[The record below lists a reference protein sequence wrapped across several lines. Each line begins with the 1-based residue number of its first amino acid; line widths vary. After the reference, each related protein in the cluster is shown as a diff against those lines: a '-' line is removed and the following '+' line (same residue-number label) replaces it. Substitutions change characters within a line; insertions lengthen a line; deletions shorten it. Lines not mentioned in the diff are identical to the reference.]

1 MKGLLDEKVTAQSL
15 VDVIADRI
23 EAAIISGELE
33 PGIRLS
39 EQALAA
45 SLGVSRGP
53 LREAIR
59 RLEGRK
65 LLIRTPNIG
74 VRVAALTL
82 QDLNQM
88 LQIREVLEGLAA
100 RLAAAN
106 MTDDEIAALEELL
119 GRHEKQKSVREAKG
133 AFPEPLEFDFHI
145 RILNGSRNE
154 RLAHTLDLNYLL
166 RVCRHMSSAK
176 AGRAMM
182 ALDEHRKIIEALE
195 RRDPDAAER
204 AMREHLRHEH
214 AHVEAELEAASKS
227 ALAAPALATPRR
239 KGRRASERVGT
250 LS

>member
-1 MKGLLDEKVTAQSL
+1 MKGLLQEKVTAQSL

-23 EAAIISGELE
+23 EAAIVSGELE

-82 QDLNQM
+82 QDLSQM
-88 LQIREVLEGLAA
+88 LQIREVLEGLAG
-100 RLAAAN
+100 RLAAQN
-106 MTDDEIAALEELL
+106 MTDDEIAELEELL
-119 GRHEKQKSVREAKG
+119 GRHEKQKSVRSAKG
-133 AFPEPLEFDFHI
+133 AFPEPLEFDFHM

-166 RVCRHMSSAK
+166 RVCGHMSSAK
-176 AGRAMM
+176 PGRAIKV
-182 ALDEHRKIIEALE
+182 LEEHRLIVEALM
-195 RRDPDAAER
+195 RRDPEAAER
-204 AMREHLRHEH
+204 LMREHLRNEH
-214 AHVEAELEAASKS
+214 AHVEERLKAVTKS
-227 ALAAPALATPRR
+227 ASPLGEPQR
-239 KGRRASERVGT
+239 KGRRAGERIGT